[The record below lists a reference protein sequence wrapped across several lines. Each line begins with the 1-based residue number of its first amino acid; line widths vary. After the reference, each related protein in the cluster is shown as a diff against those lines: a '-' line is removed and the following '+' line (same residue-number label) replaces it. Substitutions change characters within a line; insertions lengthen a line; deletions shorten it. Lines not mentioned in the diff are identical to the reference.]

1 MARTALITGGTRGIG
16 AAIALAF
23 KAKGYQVAAT
33 YHSDES
39 AAQQFHSQHGISVYK
54 WDVADYEA
62 CGRGVAAVQKDL
74 GAVDTLIN
82 NAGITQDGAF
92 HKMTVEQWRRVLQTN
107 LDSAFNMTHHLWAG
121 MREAGFGR
129 VINISSINGQKGQ
142 FGQANYAAS
151 KAALI
156 GLTKSLAL
164 EGAAKGI
171 TVNAIAPGYIA
182 TDMVKAV
189 PEPVMQKIVGAIPV
203 GRLGE
208 ADEVAAAAVY
218 LADEKAAFIT
228 GATLA
233 INGGQYMMG

>member
-1 MARTALITGGTRGIG
+1 MARTVLITGGTRGIG
-16 AAIALAF
+16 AAMSIAF
-23 KAKGYQVAAT
+23 KGRGYQVAAT
-33 YHSDES
+33 YHSDDA
-39 AAQQFHSQHGISVYK
+39 AAQAFHKQHGIGVYK

-62 CGRGVAAVQKDL
+62 CGRGVESVCKDL

-82 NAGITQDGAF
+82 NAGITQDAAF
-92 HKMTVEQWRRVLQTN
+92 HKMTAEQWRRVMQTN
-107 LDSAFNMTHHLWAG
+107 IDSAFNMTHHVWAG

-129 VINISSINGQKGQ
+129 VLMITSINGQKGQ

-189 PEPVMQKIVGAIPV
+189 PEAVMAKIVGAIPA

-208 ADEVAAAAVY
+208 AEEVAAAALY